1 MKSIN
6 AIKIIVVNLM
16 SETSLRRVYIVG
28 EVERFRVGVGG
39 RSVWVFWVCFDFGFF
54 FLLHLSM

>member
-6 AIKIIVVNLM
+6 AIKIIDVNLM

-28 EVERFRVGVGG
+28 EVERFRLGGG
-39 RSVWVFWVCFDFGFF
+39 RGGVFGVFGFVLILVF
-54 FLLHLSM
+54 FFFFFI

>member
-28 EVERFRVGVGG
+28 EVERFRLGVGVGEE
-39 RSVWVFWVCFDFGFF
+39 CLGFLGLF
-54 FLLHLSM
+54 